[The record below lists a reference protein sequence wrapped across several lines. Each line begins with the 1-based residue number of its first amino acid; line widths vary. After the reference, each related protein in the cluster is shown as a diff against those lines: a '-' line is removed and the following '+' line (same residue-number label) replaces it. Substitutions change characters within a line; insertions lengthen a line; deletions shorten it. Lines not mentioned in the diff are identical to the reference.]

1 MEECMRKLALWHTRT
16 FNPVMTHEELEPIMI
31 TMGFVGLPPS
41 PTSSSS
47 SWKVYAYMAKPPN
60 HKYHY
65 DHAEEQSLAPLR
77 PKLPYPKIDG
87 LHLYTYQAFI
97 DAVNFYLEMSDI
109 SDLFHI
115 RDFTCHAKQMESD
128 QLKHAPTVWGMPLYR
143 NVDRSR
149 KWRRMEDDE
158 SVVVYR
164 EGTLDQTTYLL
175 YHSDKSG
182 NEDDSVLIRVRGK
195 NAPITCIVPLKDII
209 EA

>member
-16 FNPVMTHEELEPIMI
+16 FNPVMTHQELEPIMI
-31 TMGFVGLPPS
+31 NMGFVGLPPS
-41 PTSSSS
+41 SPSASS

-60 HKYHY
+60 YKHHY
-65 DHAEEQSLAPLR
+65 DDAKAQSVAPLR
-77 PKLPYPKIDG
+77 PKLPYPRIDG

-115 RDFTCHAKQMESD
+115 RG
-128 QLKHAPTVWGMPLYR
+128 LPLHR

-158 SVVVYR
+158 SVFVYR
-164 EGTLDQTTYLL
+164 EGTLDQTTYHL

-182 NEDDSVLIRVRGK
+182 NEDDSVLIRVKGK
-195 NAPITCIVPLKDII
+195 NAPITCIVPLEDII
-209 EA
+209 VA

>member
-16 FNPVMTHEELEPIMI
+16 FSPVMTHEELEPIMI

-41 PTSSSS
+41 SPSASS

-60 HKYHY
+60 YKYHY
-65 DHAEEQSLAPLR
+65 DHAEEQSVAPLR

-115 RDFTCHAKQMESD
+115 R
-128 QLKHAPTVWGMPLYR
+128 
-143 NVDRSR
+143 
-149 KWRRMEDDE
+149 
-158 SVVVYR
+158 
-164 EGTLDQTTYLL
+164 
-175 YHSDKSG
+175 
-182 NEDDSVLIRVRGK
+182 
-195 NAPITCIVPLKDII
+195 
-209 EA
+209 

>member
-16 FNPVMTHEELEPIMI
+16 FSPVMTHEELEPIMI

-41 PTSSSS
+41 SPSASS

-60 HKYHY
+60 YKYHY
-65 DHAEEQSLAPLR
+65 DQAEEQSVAPLR

-115 RDFTCHAKQMESD
+115 R
-128 QLKHAPTVWGMPLYR
+128 GMPLYR

-158 SVVVYR
+158 SVFVYR
-164 EGTLDQTTYLL
+164 EGTLEQTTYHL
-175 YHSDKSG
+175 YHADKSG
-182 NEDDSVLIRVRGK
+182 NEDDSVLIRVKGK
-195 NAPITCIVPLKDII
+195 SAPITCIVPLKDII
-209 EA
+209 VA